1 MDYTDNVE
9 QASEYLRIAL
19 PLLSKHGIPPNPMH
33 YAVWYAYASGQN
45 SKLTNAINHAI
56 QTKGT
61 VSEEMSR
68 ELYKRHLENHDAVS
82 MQVHEGVNK
91 VMEALTDQLMDSSDQ
106 AIHYGEVLGSVDE
119 ELKVESSPG
128 HLHSVVKNL
137 SDETHVMQ
145 TVNEDLTQKLN
156 NSSSELIMLKKELDE
171 ARKAANT
178 DILTGIPNRQA
189 FQSRLSLH
197 LNEQNPFCLLLADI
211 DFFKKFNDNYGHQL
225 GDKVLR
231 FVAQTLQRHLKGQ
244 DMVTRFGGEEF
255 AIILP
260 ETPFGGAMTV
270 AENLRKIIH
279 NQKLRRTDSQ
289 EYIDS
294 VSLSIGVAM
303 YRPGELGEE
312 LIERADTALYQAKK
326 NGRNC
331 IAPEEPLLQ
340 RAKCIN

>member
-19 PLLSKHGIPPNPMH
+19 PLLNKHGIPPNPIH
-33 YAVWYAYASGQN
+33 YTVWYAYASGQN
-45 SKLTNAINHAI
+45 SNLTKAINQVIEA
-56 QTKGT
+56 KGS
-61 VSEEMSR
+61 VSAEMSHA
-68 ELYKRHLENHDAVS
+68 LYKKHLQNHDAVS

-91 VMEALTDQLMDSSDQ
+91 VMEALTDQLVSSSDQ
-106 AIHYGEVLGSVDE
+106 VMHYNEVLDVVDK
-119 ELKVESSPG
+119 ELEVESGSG
-128 HLHSVVKNL
+128 HLHDVVKNL
-137 SDETHVMQ
+137 SQETHVMQ
-145 TVNEDLTQKLN
+145 TVNRDLTQKLN
-156 NSSSELIMLKKELDE
+156 NSSTQLSTLKKELDE

-189 FQSRLSLH
+189 FESRFSLCIK
-197 LNEQNPFCLLLADI
+197 EKTPFCLLIADI

-231 FVAQTLQRHLKGQ
+231 FVAQILQKHLKGQ

-260 ETPFGGAMTV
+260 ETPFAGAMTV
-270 AENLRKIIH
+270 AENLRNIIQQ
-279 NQKLRRTDSQ
+279 QKLRRTDSK
-289 EYIDS
+289 EFIDS
-294 VSLSIGVAM
+294 ITLSIGVAM
-303 YRPGELGEE
+303 YRPDEAGED

-331 IAPEEPLLQ
+331 VTAEEALTQ
-340 RAKCIN
+340 TA

>member
-19 PLLSKHGIPPNPMH
+19 PLLNKHGIPPNPIH

-45 SKLTNAINHAI
+45 SKLTNAINQAI
-56 QTKGT
+56 EAKGS
-61 VSEEMSR
+61 VSAEMSHA
-68 ELYKRHLENHDAVS
+68 LYKKHIQNHDAVS

-91 VMEALTDQLMDSSDQ
+91 VMEALTDQLINSSDQ
-106 AIHYGEVLGSVDE
+106 AMHYEEVLGSFDK
-119 ELKVESSPG
+119 ELGLETRPD
-128 HLHSVVKNL
+128 HLQDVVKNL
-137 SDETHVMQ
+137 SEETQVMQ
-145 TVNEDLTQKLN
+145 TVNKDLTQKLN
-156 NSSSELIMLKKELDE
+156 NSSSELITLKKELDE

-189 FQSRLSLH
+189 FESRIALCIK
-197 LNEQNPFCLLLADI
+197 EQTPFCLLLADI

-225 GDKVLR
+225 GDKILR
-231 FVAQTLQRHLKGQ
+231 FVAQTIQKHLKGQ
-244 DMVTRFGGEEF
+244 DMATRFGGEEF

-260 ETPFGGAMTV
+260 ETPFGGAMAV
-270 AENLRKIIH
+270 AENLRKIIQQ
-279 NQKLRRTDSQ
+279 QKLRRTDSK

-294 VSLSIGVAM
+294 ITLSIGVGM
-303 YRPGELGEE
+303 YRPGEPGED

-331 IAPEEPLLQ
+331 VTPEEPFTQ
-340 RAKCIN
+340 TA